1 MADEHWN
8 LIDTPLTASE
18 EDLLGI
24 SKYIDGLVNFLQ
36 GAQMPTTL
44 AIQGEWG
51 SGKTS
56 LMNKLRYHLCTT
68 TRENKEKKSYYGVWI
83 NTWQYS
89 LLRDDQDIIIH
100 VIEGITSEVIK
111 IVKSKN
117 SFLANEALHKL
128 GACFRSVAKIGAHAA
143 ASAVGISGNAV
154 DELLNQQSSSSDPFV
169 FRESFE
175 TSIRNCLQADH
186 ENNVATRGFLFFVDD
201 LDRIDPQLAVKIL
214 EIIKNLFEVENC
226 IFILA
231 IDYEVV
237 VKGLAPK
244 FGKLTEEN
252 EREYR
257 SFFDKIVQLPF
268 KMPIETYNIEEYL
281 SSSLQKI
288 QFFTQKEINS
298 KIKILIN
305 EGNDSINAEREV
317 SVSEIARDLVT
328 YSAGTNPRSI
338 KRLLNTLSLIR
349 IMYAG
354 DMQNDNTSDK
364 KLIFLGLICLQI
376 SYPSIYRLLV
386 YNPDFS
392 EWDENFAQERR
403 LKQIDNEI
411 AKQILNLDDFS
422 EEWEKV
428 LMRACIGNPFLIK
441 KQFYISRLLN
451 TIKNIIIQ
459 DKETN
464 LGELIRYYLGVAS
477 ITSVTEDASPA
488 VKENQYSEDE
498 HINQGTK
505 IVQELYN
512 KLKEKLLA
520 IGNVDCLPKKK
531 WVSFR
536 VGGTKKVFSDIIVNK
551 NKLRVMINMKIGELV
566 DEKGITIDMSKVG
579 HFGNGDYGVD
589 VKSED
594 VLEDVVGLAEQS
606 YDVKYKQ
613 INS

>member
-1 MADEHWN
+1 
-8 LIDTPLTASE
+8 
-18 EDLLGI
+18 LLGI
-24 SKYIDGLVNFLQ
+24 SKYLDGLVNFLQ

-56 LMNKLRYHLCTT
+56 LMNQLRYQLCTS
-68 TRENKEKKSYYGVWI
+68 TRDNKEKKPYYGVWI

-89 LLRDDQDIIIH
+89 LLRDDQDIIVH

-175 TSIRNCLQADH
+175 TSIKNCLQADH
-186 ENNVATRGFLFFVDD
+186 DNKVETRGFLFFVDD

-214 EIIKNLFEVENC
+214 EIIKNLFEVNNC

-288 QFFTQKEINS
+288 HFFGKQDINS
-298 KIKILIN
+298 KIKISRN
-305 EGNDSINAEREV
+305 ENDSEKNTEQEI
-317 SVSEIARDLVT
+317 SVSEVAKDLVT

-349 IMYAG
+349 IMY
-354 DMQNDNTSDK
+354 SDDIQDKDTPEK

-386 YNPDFS
+386 YNPDFT
-392 EWDENFAQERR
+392 EWDDTFAQERR
-403 LKQIDNEI
+403 LQIIDEDV
-411 AKQILNLDDFS
+411 AKQISNLNDFS
-422 EEWEKV
+422 DDWEKV
-428 LMRACIGNPFLIK
+428 VLRACIGNPFLMK
-441 KQFYISRLLN
+441 KQFHISRLM
-451 TIKNIIIQ
+451 NILKSIVLPQ
-459 DKETN
+459 KDNN
-464 LGELIRYYLGVAS
+464 LGELIGYYLGVAS
-477 ITSVTEDASPA
+477 ITSVSEETPPII
-488 VKENQYSEDE
+488 KENSYSEE
-498 HINQGTK
+498 GHIEKSNQK
-505 IVQELYN
+505 IKDLYYT
-512 KLKEKLLA
+512 LKEKIMS
-520 IGNVDCLPKKK
+520 IGNVECVPKKIT
-531 WVSFR
+531 VTFR
-536 VGGTKKVFSDIIVNK
+536 VGGTKRVFSDII
-551 NKLRVMINMKIGELV
+551 
-566 DEKGITIDMSKVG
+566 
-579 HFGNGDYGVD
+579 FF
-589 VKSED
+589 
-594 VLEDVVGLAEQS
+594 
-606 YDVKYKQ
+606 
-613 INS
+613 

>member
-1 MADEHWN
+1 MANEHWN
-8 LIDTPLTASE
+8 LIDTPLTAGE

-24 SKYIDGLVNFLQ
+24 SKYLDGLVNFLQ

-56 LMNKLRYHLCTT
+56 LMNQLRYQLCTS
-68 TRENKEKKSYYGVWI
+68 TRENKEKKPYYGVWI

-89 LLRDDQDIIIH
+89 LLRNDQDIIIH

-143 ASAVGISGNAV
+143 ATAVGISGNAV

-175 TSIRNCLQADH
+175 TSIKNCLQADR
-186 ENNVATRGFLFFVDD
+186 ENNVNTRGFLFFVDD

-214 EIIKNLFEVENC
+214 EIVKNLFEVENC

-244 FGKLTEEN
+244 FGKMTEEN

-281 SSSLQKI
+281 ASSLQKI
-288 QFFTQKEINS
+288 QFFTKQDIDS
-298 KIKILIN
+298 KIKISTKD
-305 EGNDSINAEREV
+305 NDASENIQIEAN
-317 SVSEIARDLVT
+317 VSEIARDLVT

-354 DMQNDNTSDK
+354 DMKNDNTPDK

-376 SYPSIYRLLV
+376 SYPLIYRLLV
-386 YNPDFS
+386 YNPEFY
-392 EWDENFAQERR
+392 EWDDAFAQERR
-403 LKQIDNEI
+403 LKQIDDDTAKEI
-411 AKQILNLDDFS
+411 SNLDDFS
-422 EEWEKV
+422 EDWEKV
-428 LMRACIGNPFLIK
+428 LLRACIGNPFLMK
-441 KQFYISRLLN
+441 KQFYISKLMN
-451 TIKNIIIQ
+451 CIKNIVLF
-459 DKETN
+459 DKGTE

-477 ITSVTEDASPA
+477 ITSVTEDSTPTI
-488 VKENQYSEDE
+488 KENTHTEEEQIGVASEKIQNIY
-498 HINQGTK
+498 HILKDK
-505 IVQELYN
+505 I
-512 KLKEKLLA
+512 LA
-520 IGNVDCLPKKK
+520 TCEATPVPKQKYI
-531 WVSFR
+531 SFR
-536 VGGTKKVFSDIIVNK
+536 VFGTKKVFCDAVIYK
-551 NKLRVMINMKIGELV
+551 GKLRVFFNVKTGELV
-566 DEKGITIDMSKVG
+566 DEKGITLDMSKVG
-579 HFGNGDYGVD
+579 HYGNGDYAVD

-594 VLEDVVGLAEQS
+594 ILDDVVGFAKQA
-606 YDVKYKQ
+606 YDIKRKL
-613 INS
+613 ID